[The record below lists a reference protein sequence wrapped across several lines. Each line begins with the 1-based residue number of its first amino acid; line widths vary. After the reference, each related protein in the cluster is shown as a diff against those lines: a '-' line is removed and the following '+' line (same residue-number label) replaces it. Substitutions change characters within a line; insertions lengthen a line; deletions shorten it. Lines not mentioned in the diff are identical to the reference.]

1 MPEIKRTAKAEED
14 LIDIWVY
21 IAQAK
26 VSAADSLLDRIE
38 EKFFVLAEQ
47 PRLGPRC
54 PDIAPELRCFPVGNY
69 LILYREISVG
79 VEIVRVVHGA
89 RRLTGL
95 FSS

>member
-21 IAQAK
+21 IAQDK

-47 PRLGPRC
+47 PRLGPRR

>member
-21 IAQAK
+21 IAQDK
-26 VSAADSLLDRIE
+26 VSAVDSLLDRIE
-38 EKFFVLAEQ
+38 EKFFVLAKQ
-47 PRLGPRC
+47 PRLGPRR